1 MPQPTKAQ
9 AYSDLL
15 FVAENLLAAS
25 IALADDLDDLD
36 AGDWADEDFDADCLP
51 NDVSGVLDLTS
62 LNWME
67 IAEYLMGGCS
77 RGPYNK
83 IPKLH
88 LTRAHGRVEA
98 RTKYKQVQKM
108 CLVKYFKRGW
118 WTVVEETRFK
128 RRSVLDLRFFHRR
141 GKNNSSHF
149 DAYCLGCINAC
160 RPATE
165 PIDIDAKPAVV
176 LGRDWFSAG
185 E

>member
-25 IALADDLDDLD
+25 IALAGDLDDLD

-67 IAEYLMGGCS
+67 IAEYLMGGGS

-83 IPKLH
+83 IPK
-88 LTRAHGRVEA
+88 
-98 RTKYKQVQKM
+98 
-108 CLVKYFKRGW
+108 
-118 WTVVEETRFK
+118 
-128 RRSVLDLRFFHRR
+128 SVDLFLAPPSTACEISTSLLL
-141 GKNNSSHF
+141 SSIWSNPPSKVAE
-149 DAYCLGCINAC
+149 D
-160 RPATE
+160 
-165 PIDIDAKPAVV
+165 V
-176 LGRDWFSAG
+176 LGQILEGVVDGGGRDALQAEIQIFVCFDQILNLFRTTDVNDGTIEQPFWCPQLMV
-185 E
+185 